1 MAMKPCARKEEG
13 TAMRN
18 YSWTPDALAVVG
30 TQALV
35 VRRLLRYVA
44 LVGVGWL
51 AIAGLLDVTR
61 PAAAAPARRSGGV
74 GVSTVSVVDFSEQP
88 NPPTPEHRPRPI
100 PGRKSS

>member
-1 MAMKPCARKEEG
+1 MKPCARKEEG

-18 YSWTPDALAVVG
+18 YSGTPNALAVVG

-51 AIAGLLDVTR
+51 AIAALSDVAR
-61 PAAAAPARRSGGV
+61 PAAAAPVRRSGGV
-74 GVSTVSVVDFSEQP
+74 GVSTLVGPWLLCPARRAYFGSSS
-88 NPPTPEHRPRPI
+88 TSTRPVGSFI
-100 PGRKSS
+100 